1 MRTIYRAALLPLA
14 VTIACARPSAAP
26 VSPAEISELAGRV
39 AREPGNGDLVL
50 RYAAALHSGGRC
62 DSAAAVA
69 RRGMVLAP
77 ANALGP
83 LVAGQCLERAE
94 RFSDAV
100 AVYRAFV
107 ARYPGARGVG
117 AVRSREMLASRAAAT
132 AVAREALAREA
143 ELSQSPADP
152 QTVAVL
158 PLQVTGDSAYQPL
171 SRGLAQML
179 TSDLALLRRFRMVER
194 LQLGALMDE
203 LQLGTGTRVDQATAA
218 RVGHLMRAG
227 RMVQGLAAIPS
238 EQQVRIEAAVVTGTG
253 EVTAPASA
261 NGRFRDLL
269 TMEKELVVALAARL
283 GYTLSEAERRAVL
296 ENGTSNLAA
305 FLAYSR
311 ALDAEDR
318 GDYAAAAA
326 HYAEAVRQD
335 PGFQAAREGYQ
346 TATSAPA
353 AQTAAAGDLTVLA
366 GEPAPEPDL
375 PALTGTE
382 AGALGSTIGDIASTQ
397 AEQST
402 ASTAGDV
409 GSSTSTSTAQPPP
422 PSVVPPVVLS
432 GTIRIVFRLP

>member
-1 MRTIYRAALLPLA
+1 MKTLYRESLLPL
-14 VTIACARPSAAP
+14 VLTVACAAPPAP
-26 VSPAEISELAGRV
+26 VSPAEISVLAARV
-39 AREPGNGDLVL
+39 AREPGNGELVL
-50 RYAAALHSGGRC
+50 RYAAALHAGGRC
-62 DSAAAVA
+62 DSATAVA

-83 LVAGQCLERAE
+83 LVVGQCLERAE
-94 RFSDAV
+94 QFDDAV
-100 AVYRAFV
+100 VTYRAFL
-107 ARYPGARGVG
+107 ARYPASRGIA
-117 AVRSREMLASRAAAT
+117 AVRSRELLASRDAASRY
-132 AVAREALAREA
+132 ARQALAREA

-158 PLQVTGDSAYQPL
+158 PLQVTGDSAYRPL

-194 LQLGALMDE
+194 LHLGALLDE
-203 LQLGTGTRVDQATAA
+203 MQLSTGTRVDEATAA

-227 RMVQGLAAIPS
+227 RMVQGLAAIQS
-238 EQQVRIEAAVVTGTG
+238 EQQIRLEAAVVIGTG

-269 TMEKELVVALAARL
+269 QLEKEVVVGLAARL

-296 ENGTSNLAA
+296 ENGTANLAA

-311 ALDAEDR
+311 GLEAEDH

-346 TATSAPA
+346 AATSAPA
-353 AQTAAAGDLTVLA
+353 AQTGSAGDLTVLA
-366 GEPAPEPDL
+366 NEPAPEPEFTDVT
-375 PALTGTE
+375 PASD
-382 AGALGSTIGDIASTQ
+382 ALGSTIGDIAATQ
-397 AEQST
+397 SEQST
-402 ASTAGDV
+402 AITDV
-409 GSSTSTSTAQPPP
+409 TPPPTGTTTAQPPP
-422 PSVVPPVVLS
+422 PTLIGNLT